1 RSTTGFR
8 SGSSRSEPTRF
19 LPGNNSST
27 SRGRSLIGP
36 RAGRQT
42 VPKPAV
48 SVINGIAAP
57 THEQRIG
64 RVDDRGV
71 LVLVVEL
78 VEEVPH
84 RVQPGSLLVIA
95 LDRDPRGVVGVR
107 AAEGLLLGLRVVLPP
122 VERFEV
128 HRRQLPPPHRI
139 DLT

>member
-1 RSTTGFR
+1 F
-8 SGSSRSEPTRF
+8 
-19 LPGNNSST
+19 
-27 SRGRSLIGP
+27 
-36 RAGRQT
+36 
-42 VPKPAV
+42 
-48 SVINGIAAP
+48 
-57 THEQRIG
+57 G

-122 VERFEV
+122 FERFEV
-128 HRRQLPPPHRI
+128 HRRQLPPPHPI
-139 DLT
+139 DLTDREPRALLALGHREPELRDMYPGVYEQLLDHGTWLHQRL